1 MRLALIA
8 LLAAS
13 CATTKVVETPDMG
26 IPVHFHEGGPTE
38 LDVCRFEMKQGKL
51 DGNCISFETLR
62 EEMRRQEA
70 QRGHKET

>member
-1 MRLALIA
+1 MRFLFLALVA
-8 LLAAS
+8 SS
-13 CATTKVVETPDMG
+13 CATTKVAETPDMG

-70 QRGHKET
+70 RKGNKET